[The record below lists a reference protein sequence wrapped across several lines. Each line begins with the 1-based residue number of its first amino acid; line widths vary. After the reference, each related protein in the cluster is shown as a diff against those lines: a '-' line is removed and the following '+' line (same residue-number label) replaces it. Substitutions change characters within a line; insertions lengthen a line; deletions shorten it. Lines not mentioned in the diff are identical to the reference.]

1 MSQIKVK
8 SKKRKIFLKRV
19 VVSTMLC
26 VFVLMMTASM
36 IGVKLPDRSEVVEQ
50 AQAEQLENTPLV
62 MNNEDAEKVGQ

>member
-1 MSQIKVK
+1 MSQIKLK
-8 SKKRKIFLKRV
+8 SKKRKIFLKRA

-62 MNNEDAEKVGQ
+62 MNNEDAKKVG

>member
-1 MSQIKVK
+1 MSQIKLK

-50 AQAEQLENTPLV
+50 AQADQLNNTPLV
-62 MNNEDAEKVGQ
+62 MNNEDTEKVE

>member
-1 MSQIKVK
+1 MSQIKIK
-8 SKKRKIFLKRV
+8 SKKRKLFMKRA

-26 VFVLMMTASM
+26 VFVLMMTIGM

-62 MNNEDAEKVGQ
+62 MNNENTEKVG

>member
-1 MSQIKVK
+1 MSQIKLK

-36 IGVKLPDRSEVVEQ
+36 IGVKLPGRSEVVEQ
-50 AQAEQLENTPLV
+50 AQAEQLKNTPLV
-62 MNNEDAEKVGQ
+62 MNNEDAEKVG

>member
-8 SKKRKIFLKRV
+8 SKKRKIFLKRA

-26 VFVLMMTASM
+26 VFVLMMTAGM
-36 IGVKLPDRSEVVEQ
+36 IGVKSPDRSEVVEQ

-62 MNNEDAEKVGQ
+62 INNEDAEKVG

>member
-8 SKKRKIFLKRV
+8 SKKRKIFLKRAA
-19 VVSTMLC
+19 VSTMLC

-50 AQAEQLENTPLV
+50 AQANQLNNTPLV
-62 MNNEDAEKVGQ
+62 MNNNEAETVEQ

>member
-1 MSQIKVK
+1 MSQIKLK

-62 MNNEDAEKVGQ
+62 MNNEDAEKVG

>member
-1 MSQIKVK
+1 MSQIKIK
-8 SKKRKIFLKRV
+8 SKKRKLFMKRA

-26 VFVLMMTASM
+26 VFVLMMTIGM

-62 MNNEDAEKVGQ
+62 INNEDAEKVG

>member
-1 MSQIKVK
+1 MSQIKLK

-36 IGVKLPDRSEVVEQ
+36 TGVKLPDRSEVVEQ

-62 MNNEDAEKVGQ
+62 MNNEDTEKVG

>member
-1 MSQIKVK
+1 MSQIKLK

-50 AQAEQLENTPLV
+50 AQAEQLKNTPLV
-62 MNNEDAEKVGQ
+62 MNNEDAEKVG